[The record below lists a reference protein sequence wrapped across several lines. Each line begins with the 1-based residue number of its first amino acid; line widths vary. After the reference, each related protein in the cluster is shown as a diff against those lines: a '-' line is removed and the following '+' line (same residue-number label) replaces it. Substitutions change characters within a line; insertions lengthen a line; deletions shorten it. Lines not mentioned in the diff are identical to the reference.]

1 MIGIENSSDPSPAI
15 PLIGG
20 LLFIAYAVFVQ
31 RSGVTGL
38 WFWRRLRGQP
48 DDDPRSGWYYQG
60 TWIAAGVA
68 GVLAIVAGCV
78 QIFGS

>member
-1 MIGIENSSDPSPAI
+1 MIGIENSSDPSPAVA
-15 PLIGG
+15 LIGG
-20 LLFIAYAVFVQ
+20 LVFIAYAAFAY

-48 DDDPRSGWYYQG
+48 DDNPRSGWYYHLM
-60 TWIAAGVA
+60 WISSGVA

-78 QIFGS
+78 QLVRS